1 MHDCCSS
8 FVKDER
14 TSCFEQDFVFP
25 TPWGI
30 VLRCRTESVN
40 IKLNET
46 SVDEETLRF
55 WIPEESARAGES
67 LRARLPS
74 KPEMEFG
81 L

>member
-1 MHDCCSS
+1 MSARVLSS
-8 FVKDER
+8 K
-14 TSCFEQDFVFP
+14 TSCSRLRGVY
-25 TPWGI
+25 I
-30 VLRCRTESVN
+30 VPRCRTESVN

-46 SVDEETLRF
+46 PADEETLRF